1 MQGKGLIGE
10 REEDKRKR
18 ESKEFFLF
26 YFFKFLLLLTE
37 GMGMD
42 WMLNVFY
49 FCIGKYHWILSY
61 FNIK

>member
-1 MQGKGLIGE
+1 MKGKGLIGE

-18 ESKEFFLF
+18 ESKEFF
-26 YFFKFLLLLTE
+26 FFKKKILLLLTE

>member
-18 ESKEFFLF
+18 ESKEFFF
-26 YFFKFLLLLTE
+26 KKKFLFLLTE

-42 WMLNVFY
+42 RMLNVFLLLY
-49 FCIGKYHWILSY
+49 WQISLDFVL
-61 FNIK
+61 F

>member
-18 ESKEFFLF
+18 ESKEFFF
-26 YFFKFLLLLTE
+26 KKKFLFLLTE

-42 WMLNVFY
+42 RMLNVFY

>member
-18 ESKEFFLF
+18 ESKEFFF
-26 YFFKFLLLLTE
+26 KKKFLLLLTE

-42 WMLNVFY
+42 RMLNVFY
-49 FCIGKYHWILSY
+49 FCIGKYNWILSY

>member
-18 ESKEFFLF
+18 ESKEFF
-26 YFFKFLLLLTE
+26 FKKKKILLLLTE

-42 WMLNVFY
+42 RMLNVFLLLY
-49 FCIGKYHWILSY
+49 WQISLDFVL
-61 FNIK
+61 F

>member
-18 ESKEFFLF
+18 ESKEFFF
-26 YFFKFLLLLTE
+26 KKKFLLLLTE

-42 WMLNVFY
+42 RMLNVFLFLY
-49 FCIGKYHWILSY
+49 GKYHWILSY